1 MNTTNFTI
9 TRTTVHSDGYRYP
22 TYKIQGWV
30 NGRRIRKNFKSE
42 QEAIGEKHR
51 LEVFSANA
59 IDPIRPA
66 VTRLTPAQI
75 ADAETAFARIGDRP
89 LSTAIDWFLTTYTA
103 PLAEKLLADAVTA
116 FLADRTKHVR
126 KMVLRDYKSTLE
138 AFKTTFPGKFVHEIT
153 TDRVMEFLDAR
164 EVGNKRRNNLRGD
177 LHAFFNFCRI
187 LPRRWTKDNPVEP
200 VPTFKV
206 RRGLPEI
213 ITVEQCEKLM
223 EFVESYR
230 GIGDKQK
237 PGCLVPYF
245 ALALFAGI
253 RPNSADGEIVRLC
266 RPGVWERLIDMRLGV
281 IRITPEIS
289 KTKDMRQVSIRPNL
303 RAWLEKY
310 PLSEYPLNFQ
320 NFIRATTEVRQ
331 KFAIGHDVLRHT
343 FISMHVGKYR
353 SLSEAALEAGNSEE
367 MTKKHYL
374 NMVHID
380 DAERFWGIVPLVAN

>member
-9 TRTTVHSDGYRYP
+9 TRTTVLSEGYRYP
-22 TYKIQGWV
+22 TYKVHGWV

-75 ADAETAFARIGDRP
+75 AEAEAAFALLGDRP
-89 LSTAIDWFLTTYTA
+89 LSTAIDWFRATYSA
-103 PLAEKLLADAVTA
+103 PLSEMSLDAAKDA
-116 FLADRTKHVR
+116 FLADRKKRVR
-126 KMVLRDYKSTLE
+126 PLALRDYGITLRD
-138 AFKTTFPGKFVHEIT
+138 FLGKFPGKKVHEIT
-153 TDRVMEFLDAR
+153 TERVLEFLDGKS
-164 EVGNKRRNNLRGD
+164 VGKKRWNNLRGD
-177 LHAFFNFCRI
+177 LHAFFNFSRQF
-187 LPRRWTKDNPVEP
+187 PRRWTKDNPVEP
-200 VPTFKV
+200 VPTF
-206 RRGLPEI
+206 RITRGLPEI
-213 ITVEQCEKLM
+213 LTVEQCEGLM
-223 EFVESYR
+223 KFAEEYR
-230 GIGDKQK
+230 GIGELQK
-237 PGCLVPYF
+237 PGCLVPYL

-253 RPNSADGEIVRLC
+253 RPNAADGEIVRLC

-289 KTKDMRQVSIRPNL
+289 KTKDLRQVTIRPNL

-310 PLSEYPLNFQ
+310 PLSQYSPDFP
-320 NFIRATTEVRQ
+320 NFIRATTAMRQ
-331 KFAIGHDVLRHT
+331 KFALGHDVLRHT

-374 NMVHID
+374 NMVHAD